1 MFEVT
6 GKYNTA
12 KIFSD
17 IADNESI
24 SQVIELCNQPYAAG
38 SRIRMMPDIHAG
50 AGCTIGTTMT
60 IQDKISPNLV
70 GVDIGCGMLTVRIEE
85 KEVDYEKLDDVI
97 NRTIPAGFSVHD
109 TPVSSAAKI
118 HPYLKQ
124 LHANVN
130 VDYALCSVQSM
141 GGGNHFIELDKD
153 AGGNLYLIIHTGS
166 RHLGVEVA
174 KYYQEAGFKA
184 LNTPDPNELSNLIHS
199 LKEAGRQ
206 KEIESEVVKYKAA
219 YKTKIPKSLAY
230 VEGNLLDN
238 YLHDV
243 DIARKFAELNRSSI
257 AGAILCAMDWHAAD
271 QFETIHN
278 YIDTEQMILRKG
290 SVSAREGERLL
301 IPINMRDGCLIC
313 VGKGN
318 PEWNYSA
325 PHGAGRLMS
334 RAKAKQILDLEE
346 FRHEMAGVYSS
357 SVCASTLDES
367 PMAYKSME
375 DIMDH
380 IEPTA
385 MIERIIKPVYNFK
398 AH

>member
-1 MFEVT
+1 M
-6 GKYNTA
+6 
-12 KIFSD
+12 
-17 IADNESI
+17 
-24 SQVIELCNQPYAAG
+24 
-38 SRIRMMPDIHAG
+38 
-50 AGCTIGTTMT
+50 
-60 IQDKISPNLV
+60 
-70 GVDIGCGMLTVRIEE
+70 
-85 KEVDYEKLDDVI
+85 KE
-97 NRTIPAGFSVHD
+97 T
-109 TPVSSAAKI
+109 
-118 HPYLKQ
+118 
-124 LHANVN
+124 
-130 VDYALCSVQSM
+130 
-141 GGGNHFIELDKD
+141 
-153 AGGNLYLIIHTGS
+153 
-166 RHLGVEVA
+166 
-174 KYYQEAGFKA
+174 
-184 LNTPDPNELSNLIHS
+184 
-199 LKEAGRQ
+199 GRQ

-230 VEGNLLDN
+230 VEGYLLDN

-243 DIARKFAELNRSSI
+243 DIARKFAERNRSSI
-257 AGAILCAMDWHAAD
+257 AGAILCAMDWHTAD

-346 FRHEMAGVYSS
+346 FQHEMAGVYSS

-367 PMAYKSME
+367 PMAYKSMV

-385 MIERIIKPVYNFK
+385 MIERIIKPAYNFK